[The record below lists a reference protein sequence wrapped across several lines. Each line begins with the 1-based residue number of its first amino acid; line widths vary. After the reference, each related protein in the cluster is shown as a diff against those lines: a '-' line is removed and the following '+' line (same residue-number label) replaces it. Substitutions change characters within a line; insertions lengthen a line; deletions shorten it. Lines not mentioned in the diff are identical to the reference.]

1 VLYMNQMFKGCSRLE
16 TIYASD
22 DWTTAT
28 VTNSSDMFLECIN
41 LEGGQGTTYNASHV
55 DKTYAH
61 VDGGTDNPGYFT
73 AFLLGDV
80 NLDGV
85 VNAAD
90 IAALANIIIGNPPAV
105 YSREAADLN
114 GDNNVSIQDLT
125 LLIRMLLP

>member
-1 VLYMNQMFKGCSRLE
+1 M
-16 TIYASD
+16 
-22 DWTTAT
+22 
-28 VTNSSDMFLECIN
+28 
-41 LEGGQGTTYNASHV
+41 
-55 DKTYAH
+55 
-61 VDGGTDNPGYFT
+61 
-73 AFLLGDV
+73 

-125 LLIRMLLP
+125 RLIRMLLP